1 MRNLPLQQAK
11 SCPTPQ
17 TALQSAAAVDVV
29 DFVAVAAVSS
39 ASSVAFG
46 KAWSDLGRRNSEDLE
61 RSVVRM
67 ESASSFVFCFPPC
80 WGRIRSR
87 SPHTTLCFQT
97 FSFSDE
103 TSRSTY

>member
-39 ASSVAFG
+39 TSSVAFG
-46 KAWSDLGRRNSEDLE
+46 KPWSDLGRRNSEDLE

-67 ESASSFVFCFPPC
+67 ESASSFVFCFPQGS
-80 WGRIRSR
+80 WGRILSR
-87 SPHTTLCFQT
+87 EPHTTLCFQT
-97 FSFSDE
+97 SSFSDE
-103 TSRSTY
+103 TSRLT